1 LNTSP
6 LVVNSL
12 SRSFGGLKAVD
23 GVSFELE
30 QGEIFGFLGPNG
42 AGKSTT
48 LKMITGFL
56 KPTSGD
62 IRVYGKDP
70 FSEGIEVKPLIG
82 VVPEELQIY
91 DRLSGREFLEFTA
104 RMFQVQDF
112 DKRIDALLDL
122 LDLSDQQDQFILEY
136 SHGMKKKLALISALI
151 HRPKI
156 LFLDE
161 PFTGMDALSVIKVR
175 RFLESLKTEGVTIF
189 FSSHI
194 LEIVE
199 KICDRIGIIMKARLL
214 GVGRREELI
223 ENFGATSLEDVFLK
237 DAMDGGR

>member
-1 LNTSP
+1 MNTSP

-112 DKRIDALLDL
+112 QIV
-122 LDLSDQQDQFILEY
+122 
-136 SHGMKKKLALISALI
+136 LI
-151 HRPKI
+151 
-156 LFLDE
+156 
-161 PFTGMDALSVIKVR
+161 
-175 RFLESLKTEGVTIF
+175 
-189 FSSHI
+189 
-194 LEIVE
+194 
-199 KICDRIGIIMKARLL
+199 
-214 GVGRREELI
+214 
-223 ENFGATSLEDVFLK
+223 
-237 DAMDGGR
+237 